1 MNLRICSVMQQVKQ
15 VTLYKRSGE
24 VKQHSKVKWLIIFN
38 LRQPHSEQLEWRAS
52 FVSILQCV
60 YVCVHCMIMCMQLWG
75 VGSCEHQL
83 MLLVVFRFCS
93 CIVTQGYIQNKLSKG
108 NTCQLSYSNTKLNS
122 IFFFMF
128 IEGWCF
134 NRRDGFQLCIQSW
147 TLQHWT
153 ATLLPPPVSACKT
166 RPHTQHL

>member
-38 LRQPHSEQLEWRAS
+38 LHSEQLEWCAS

-122 IFFFMF
+122 IFFL
-128 IEGWCF
+128 CLQK
-134 NRRDGFQLCIQSW
+134 DGVLTAEMVSSCASNLGRFS
-147 TLQHWT
+147 TGLQHFYHH
-153 ATLLPPPVSACKT
+153 LSLPVRHVHTHSICK
-166 RPHTQHL
+166 